1 MTEPQQPEPE
11 APRPPG
17 TPDLDLDVPVGGDG
31 DDRPG
36 NEPADEDVQ
45 RDAGT
50 MEPPD

>member
-17 TPDLDLDVPVGGDG
+17 TPDLDLDVPVRGS
-31 DDRPG
+31 DDEPG
-36 NEPADEDVQ
+36 NTPADEDVQ

>member
-1 MTEPQQPEPE
+1 MTEPQQPQPE

-17 TPDLDLDVPVGGDG
+17 TPDLDLDVPVDG